1 MTHRRLKLLNEVL
14 PAPPPAAGTNGDP
27 RQRTLKRLGR
37 LVAAATTVAAVSN
50 CHGGDGGG
58 YGVVDPMPPPPQ
70 CDGLAKSIHAEA
82 RFLSPTVLL
91 VTLGPS
97 SMRGAAYDPSA
108 LQVGQLRVLRRQI
121 EANRVEIELEITGAP
136 NYVSFQVGASCPNGP
151 ESVAVAVQAAK
162 EGDKVSSDVPLKV
175 TVGDSWPIEH
185 AEPASGDAGVDA
197 ASETEADG
205 GQFATP
211 PPGTE

>member
-1 MTHRRLKLLNEVL
+1 MTRRRLKLLNEVL
-14 PAPPPAAGTNGDP
+14 PAPPPAGGTNGDP
-27 RQRTLKRLGR
+27 RQRTLRRLGR
-37 LVAAATTVAAVSN
+37 LVAAATTAAAVSN

-97 SMRGAAYDPSA
+97 SMRGAAYDPDA
-108 LQVGQLRVLRRQI
+108 LHVDQFRILRQRI
-121 EANRVEIELEITGAP
+121 EPNRVELELEVTGAP
-136 NYVSFQVGASCPNGP
+136 SHVSFQVGASCPNGP
-151 ESVAVAVQAAK
+151 ESVGVAVQPTE
-162 EGDKVSSDVPLKV
+162 EGGTVRAGVPLKV
-175 TVGDSWPIEH
+175 SVVDTWPIEK
-185 AEPASGDAGVDA
+185 AEPASSDAGAEA
-197 ASETEADG
+197 ATETETSE

-211 PPGTE
+211 PPGSE